1 MDINN
6 INIEDIKA
14 KLLSLDKKVVIKYG
28 SIFGA
33 SLLFLIKFYYFVNP
47 SSRELKV
54 QIQSEFKKRRNNKF

>member
-33 SLLFLIKFYYFVNP
+33 SLFL
-47 SSRELKV
+47 
-54 QIQSEFKKRRNNKF
+54 